1 MHMSLTKAI
10 QDYID
15 KSPYLTNIDVELATM
30 FNDAGEW
37 AVALEHICTVLAAND
52 CALSSQEMAE
62 LESLIDKTK
71 EVEYEDFDDAFLDN
85 VKRVQETNSPRNAE

>member
-1 MHMSLTKAI
+1 MSLTKAI

-30 FNDAGEW
+30 FNDVGEW
-37 AVALEHICTVLAAND
+37 AVALEHICTILAANG
-52 CALSSQEMAE
+52 CVLSSQEMAE

-71 EVEYEDFDDAFLDN
+71 KIEYEDFDDAFLN
-85 VKRVQETNSPRNAE
+85 AVKEVSNTYSSHTSV

>member
-1 MHMSLTKAI
+1 MSLTKAI

-37 AVALEHICTVLAAND
+37 AVALEHICTVLAAKD

-62 LESLIDKTK
+62 LESLIHMTK
-71 EVEYEDFDDAFLDN
+71 KKKYEDFDDAFLN
-85 VKRVQETNSPRNAE
+85 AVKEVSNTYSSRTSV

>member
-1 MHMSLTKAI
+1 MSLTKAI

-15 KSPYLTNIDVELATM
+15 KSPYLTNTDVELATM
-30 FNDAGEW
+30 FNDVGEW
-37 AVALEHICTVLAAND
+37 AVALEHICTILAANG
-52 CALSSQEMAE
+52 CVLSSQEMAE

>member
-1 MHMSLTKAI
+1 MSLTKAI

-30 FNDAGEW
+30 FNDVGEW
-37 AVALEHICTVLAAND
+37 AVALEHICTILAANG
-52 CALSSQEMAE
+52 CVLSSQEMAE

-71 EVEYEDFDDAFLDN
+71 KIEYEDFDDAFLN
-85 VKRVQETNSPRNAE
+85 AVKEVSNTYSSRTLV

>member
-1 MHMSLTKAI
+1 MSLTKAI

-37 AVALEHICTVLAAND
+37 AITLEHICTILASND
-52 CALSSQEMAE
+52 CALSPQEMAE

-71 EVEYEDFDDAFLDN
+71 KIEYEDFDDAFLND
-85 VKRVQETNSPRNAE
+85 VKEVSNTYSSRTSV

>member
-1 MHMSLTKAI
+1 MSMNLTKAI

-15 KSPYLTNIDVELATM
+15 KSPYLTNNDVELATM

-37 AVALEHICTVLAAND
+37 AVTLEHICTILAAND

>member
-1 MHMSLTKAI
+1 MSLTKAI

-30 FNDAGEW
+30 FNDVGEW
-37 AVALEHICTVLAAND
+37 AVALEHICTILAANG
-52 CALSSQEMAE
+52 CVLSSQEMAE

-71 EVEYEDFDDAFLDN
+71 KIEYEDFDDAFLN
-85 VKRVQETNSPRNAE
+85 AVKEVSNTYSSRTSV